1 MDVDSTCSV
10 TRTGWLVVSLAF
22 AFLFIG
28 SNVRAQEPVV
38 EAPRRS
44 GTSTTGSQ
52 ETDLDALMARVLER
66 RNETWRALHDYVL
79 DERERF
85 ALVGPSG
92 VRLFGGDR
100 QYTWYVR
107 DGILVRSP
115 VKANGVAVP
124 EADRREYEA
133 EWLAKERSRAERA
146 NEKARDGASRTG
158 HSATGI
164 GAGASAAENGD
175 VPAQSEAGDVPP
187 PVAASAA
194 DAPAAVVARNLEPRF
209 VSEANFL
216 RFRFEPGRY
225 LLVGRETLDGR
236 PVLKVEYYPKK
247 LFADDT
253 PRDRTP
259 PEDAP
264 DPARRDKGKAMEEE
278 FQRKFNKVS
287 MVTLWID
294 PVESQI
300 VRYDF
305 ENLGLDFF
313 PGQWLVRV
321 GDTSASMTMGRYF
334 DGVWLPK
341 AIVMKGDLQVAIG
354 SFDID
359 YRREFL
365 EYRKA
370 ETAAR
375 IRSYGDV
382 R

>member
-1 MDVDSTCSV
+1 V
-10 TRTGWLVVSLAF
+10 LALLF
-22 AFLFIG
+22 TFIG
-28 SNVRAQEPVV
+28 SSARA
-38 EAPRRS
+38 
-44 GTSTTGSQ
+44 Q
-52 ETDLDALMARVLER
+52 ETDLDALMARALER
-66 RNETWRALHDYVL
+66 RNETWRVLHDYVL

-85 ALVGPSG
+85 SLAGPSD
-92 VRLFGGDR
+92 VRLYGQDR

-115 VKANGVAVP
+115 VRINGVTVSEP
-124 EADRREYEA
+124 DRREYEA
-133 EWLAKERSRAERA
+133 KWLGEEQSRAERQQKRA
-146 NEKARDGASRTG
+146 AEKAAEAKAAQAKGSEAEAAESPVPESPGPGAAPPEGGASPG
-158 HSATGI
+158 
-164 GAGASAAENGD
+164 
-175 VPAQSEAGDVPP
+175 
-187 PVAASAA
+187 
-194 DAPAAVVARNLEPRF
+194 DAPVEVVAKGLEPRF

-225 LLVGRETLDGR
+225 FLVGRDTLDGR
-236 PVLKVEYYPKK
+236 PVLKIEYYPKRLIVDSDEPGRK
-247 LFADDT
+247 
-253 PRDRTP
+253 P
-259 PEDAP
+259 PKENP
-264 DPARRDKGKAMEEE
+264 DPVARDASKARQDQIER
-278 FQRKFNKVS
+278 QVNKVS
-287 MVTLWID
+287 MVTLWVD
-294 PVESQI
+294 PVDAQI

-321 GDTSASMTMGRYF
+321 GETTASMTMGRYF

-354 SFDID
+354 SFDVD

-382 R
+382 K